1 MKKFSI
7 SYPFTPFST
16 VVVRAPLFSLDDFF
30 KVGDACKDLE
40 QLQRF
45 GEELYANDTFR
56 EALYLASPV
65 LFEQWRR
72 MYRENNTDEH
82 ILKGILKYYIRAT
95 NRCVPF
101 GLFAGCGTA
110 QLGDSTTLSMPDED
124 GLIRK
129 SSVDMHFL
137 TTLVD
142 KLRGDQIIMKYAK
155 YYPNNSM
162 YNVGAKKRY
171 VEGTYRNYERVYN
184 LVSIGNNEYIEMLV
198 QTAMDGVLFKD
209 LLQVLTQDDVS
220 EEDARSFVV
229 ALINAQVLVSEVDVP
244 VTQNPLGYFVGL
256 LNRYRSI
263 AENGDEHYIEN
274 IISRLDAL
282 GKELDTL
289 DGRSIGDNKAFYAAI
304 NASAADFGINYKPNY
319 LINTNLYYDLGD
331 AVIDRQLIPDI
342 QKGVDILSR
351 LTPGISQIN
360 WGSAANL
367 AGFKQAFVK
376 KFEGREV
383 PLLLALDNE
392 IGVGYLQHFNNM
404 ANHSSLIDDLTWP
417 AKEKKEKQEVGWIR
431 ELHSFWINRYI
442 RSIERKE
449 QVIELTDEELSAFP
463 SKTTDAADTFSVMLS
478 LVENETGAK
487 ILFQSVGATS
497 AANYIS
503 RFAQENDA
511 ICSLI
516 KEIVQAEDEN
526 NPDAIIA
533 EVIHAPQSRA
543 SNVLMRPGVRPYEIP
558 YIQCIVDNTKKAIR
572 LSEIGVSVKGD
583 AVYLRSY
590 KYNKQVIP
598 EVASAYN
605 YHYNSLPVYHFL
617 CDLQTQRR
625 ITGFHLDTG
634 HALADVAFFPRVTY
648 KNIVFSAAKWRLR
661 AEDCGE
667 LITAKGADRVIKMED
682 LRRRFKIPRY
692 VTLGVSQ
699 DNDFLLDLENQFMI
713 EILADELKKRKR
725 ITINEYFKGNSPLKS
740 RNGDINFANQLILSF
755 RKNAVNTRQPRFHGE
770 MNMEV
775 KRKFV
780 PGDEWLY
787 FKLYTGVKSADE
799 ILLNAIA
806 PLVATLEKN
815 EVISKWFFIRYNDP
829 DPHLRIRFLTGPEH
843 AREVIA
849 GMYTAVSEYVEND
862 VIWKVQQDTYDREL
876 ERYGSTCIEEA
887 ESIFCCDSD
896 AVLQTLVHLKGNI
909 DGNARWL
916 TCLRSIDAYFDLF
929 GISIEKR
936 HALIRQWQSDFE
948 REFNADKVIRT
959 QINDKFRKYRPA
971 IEEIMELHSNI
982 IINRNSRLEGCV
994 RDMYRKGGED
1004 FIAGTLA
1011 SYVHMHINR
1020 TFSANQRM
1028 HEYVIYCLLAKYYQ
1042 GIQVMKKIR

>member
-1 MKKFSI
+1 MKKSNI
-7 SYPFTPFST
+7 SYPFSPFST

-30 KVGDACKDLE
+30 RIAGACKDLQ

-45 GEELYANDTFR
+45 GEELYADDTFR

-65 LFEQWRR
+65 LFEQWCR
-72 MYRENNTDEH
+72 MYRENKTDEH
-82 ILKGILKYYIRAT
+82 ILKGVLKYYIRAT

-110 QLGDSTTLSMPDED
+110 QLGDNTTLVMPEGD
-124 GLIRK
+124 GYIRR
-129 SSVDMHFL
+129 SSLDMHFL

-142 KLRGDQIIMKYAK
+142 TLRGDRIIMKYAK

-198 QTAMDGVLFKD
+198 QAAADGVQFKA
-209 LLQVLTQDDVS
+209 LQQVLTQDDVS
-220 EEDARSFVV
+220 EEDADSFIT
-229 ALINAQVLVSEVDVP
+229 ALIDAQVLVSEVDVP
-244 VTQNPLGYFVGL
+244 VTKNPREHFTDL
-256 LNRYRSI
+256 LNGYRSI
-263 AENGDEHYIEN
+263 ADEN
-274 IISRLDAL
+274 DAL
-282 GKELDTL
+282 YIGNFISKLDVLGEGLDTL
-289 DGRSIGDNKAFYAAI
+289 DKQKIGDNKAIYEAI
-304 NASAADFGINYKPNY
+304 NAGAADFGIGYKPNY
-319 LINTNLYYDLGD
+319 LINSNLYYDLGN
-331 AVIDRQLIPDI
+331 AAIDKQLISDI

-351 LTPGISQIN
+351 LTPDISQIN
-360 WGSAANL
+360 WGATSNL
-367 AGFKQAFVK
+367 TAFKQAFTK

-404 ANHSSLIDDLTWP
+404 ANYSSLIDDLTWP
-417 AKEKKEKQEVGWIR
+417 AKEKKDKQEIGWLK
-431 ELHSFWINRYI
+431 ELHSFWVKRYI
-442 RSIERKE
+442 RSVEKNE

-463 SKTTDAADTFSVMLS
+463 SKTADGADTFPVMLS
-478 LVENETGAK
+478 LLEEETGTS
-487 ILFQSVGATS
+487 ILFQSAGATS

-503 RFAQENDA
+503 RFALENEE

-526 NPDAIIA
+526 NPEAIIA
-533 EVIHAPQSRA
+533 EVIHAAQSRA
-543 SNVLMRPGVRPYEIP
+543 SNVLMRPGVRSYEIP

-583 AVYLRSY
+583 TVYLRSY

-625 ITGFHLDTG
+625 MTSFYIDTG
-634 HALADVAFFPRVTY
+634 HAFRDVVFFPRVVY
-648 KNIVFSAAKWRLR
+648 KNIVFSAARWRLNTD
-661 AEDCGE
+661 DCGE
-667 LITAKGADRVIKMED
+667 LMAAKGAERVIKMED
-682 LRRRFKIPRY
+682 LRKQLKMPRY
-692 VTLGVSQ
+692 ITLGVSQ

-713 EILADELKKRKR
+713 EILVDEMKKRKR
-725 ITINEYFKGNSPLKS
+725 VTVNEYFKGNSPLKS
-740 RNGDINFANQLILSF
+740 RRGDVNFANQLIFSF
-755 RKNAVNTRQPRFHGE
+755 HKNIVNTRKPRFNGE
-770 MNMEV
+770 VNMEV

-787 FKLYTGVKSADE
+787 FKLYTGVKSADD
-799 ILLNAIA
+799 ILINTIA
-806 PLVATLEKN
+806 PLVSALEEKQ
-815 EVISKWFFIRYNDP
+815 VISKWFFIRYNDP
-829 DPHLRIRFLTGPEH
+829 DPHIRIRFLTGQEH
-843 AREVIA
+843 AQEVIT
-849 GMYTAVSEYVEND
+849 GMYAAISEYVEND

-896 AVLQTLVHLKGNI
+896 AVLQTLVHLKNNA

-916 TCLRSIDAYFDLF
+916 MSLRSIDAYFDLF
-929 GISIEKR
+929 GIGIEKR
-936 HALIRQWQSDFE
+936 HALILQWQSDFE

-959 QINDKFRKYRPA
+959 QINDKFRKYRAA
-971 IEEIMELHSNI
+971 IESIMEQHSNI
-982 IINRNSRLEGCV
+982 IVSRNSRLESCV
-994 RDMYRKGGED
+994 RDMYSKGGED
-1004 FIAGTLA
+1004 FIVSTLS

-1028 HEYVIYCLLAKYYQ
+1028 HEYVIYCLMAKYYQ